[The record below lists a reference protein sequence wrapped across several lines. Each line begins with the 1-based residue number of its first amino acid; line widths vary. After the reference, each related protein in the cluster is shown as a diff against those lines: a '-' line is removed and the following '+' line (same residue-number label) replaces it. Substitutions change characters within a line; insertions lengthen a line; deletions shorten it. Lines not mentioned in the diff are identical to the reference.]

1 MVCQIAGAKDP
12 APLKVVAVEVHHLR
26 AGRDAGDAVI
36 ERGPLLLAERGQRRR
51 LGRGE
56 RERAPGVR
64 GRGPMRI
71 ARAPEER
78 PARLAEAIE
87 RADEAAEASRDVSRA
102 RGSLLP
108 VLSDGSAPLTAVS
121 LGESPAPPR
130 DTPRASSAPS
140 APAPSHSS
148 TIAFAEDS
156 FTSTGRIATPCLFAS
171 PAITAGR

>member
-1 MVCQIAGAKDP
+1 GDVDELAVTMVCQIAGAKDP

-78 PARLAEAIE
+78 AARLAEAIE
-87 RADEAAEASRDVSRA
+87 RADEREIPQRFLLEAGACCEIVETPERSAAPALLDDRLRLRIAESLHALEPEPHVVNATCPMGRDRPRCVDWRRRRA
-102 RGSLLP
+102 RRG
-108 VLSDGSAPLTAVS
+108 
-121 LGESPAPPR
+121 
-130 DTPRASSAPS
+130 
-140 APAPSHSS
+140 
-148 TIAFAEDS
+148 
-156 FTSTGRIATPCLFAS
+156 
-171 PAITAGR
+171 